1 MSWLSS
7 IVRATTG
14 RTIGETVGGAV
25 GSAFGGTAGGVIG
38 SKVGGSLTKTLSD
51 ASNTQQGQSVAVDA
65 AAEPPRE
72 RAQSGETGGMR
83 NGFQQAIYNLPSIPS
98 QPSMGGMMQPTPAV
112 AGSLIPYG
120 AAGASRL
127 LPYLFGGAVAAAPII
142 IDALGQEKK
151 LRVTRKLK
159 TQVRNAVQVFGPEAV
174 AEQLGTD
181 VSVVFYILTK
191 KMRND
196 GPYVTKAAV
205 RKTRQ
210 TVRKMKNLCDMY
222 DDLRPAAK
230 RRTPARRS
238 SATTLIKN

>member
-7 IVRATTG
+7 IVRASTG
-14 RTIGETVGGAV
+14 KSIGETIGGAIGQTLGGPV
-25 GSAFGGTAGGVIG
+25 GNVAGQKIGGG
-38 SKVGGSLTKTLSD
+38 LTIALSD
-51 ASNTQQGQSVAVDA
+51 SSSAQQGQAVAVDA

-72 RAQSGETGGMR
+72 QQSSGEQSGYRSGIQT
-83 NGFQQAIYNLPSIPS
+83 AIYNLPSIPS
-98 QPSMGGMMQPTPAV
+98 QPSAGRGMMATPAV
-112 AGSLIPYG
+112 AGALVPFG
-120 AAGASRL
+120 AQAGSRL

-142 IDALGQEKK
+142 IDAMGNEKK

-174 AEQLGTD
+174 AEQLGTE

-210 TVRKMKNLCDMY
+210 TVRKMKHLCDMY

-230 RRTPARRS
+230 RRAPARRS